1 MLKQT
6 NPVSILI
13 LFSFLANR
21 FFMIKEY
28 VCSKLN
34 QYLSTFIDEIEENDL
49 LLSLYD
55 GNVQLHNVVRT
66 VRAGM
71 IN

>member
-1 MLKQT
+1 MPKQT
-6 NPVSILI
+6 NVLSIFI

-34 QYLSTFIDEIEENDL
+34 QYLSAFIDEIDENDL

-66 VRAGM
+66 TRSGM
-71 IN
+71 MN